1 MIAALAPRAH
11 GVLGN
16 AASSGV
22 HLAHA
27 SAWVVFVI
35 GGVLILAGAFGVV
48 LLRNPVH
55 CALMLVTTLFGVAV
69 EFIDQQA
76 DFLAAVQ
83 IIVYAGAVVI
93 LFLFVIMFLGV
104 DRKERVAAE
113 AFRGQKPLA
122 AILGVITLIELLVL
136 SRVQHWTGGTH
147 SLSGPLVEQNT
158 AAARAAAQAG
168 GPLGGQNIAQ
178 LGQSIYTRYLLPF
191 EMTSALLVIAV
202 VATVVLARQ
211 SGRTASE
218 MTKRQ
223 QDELRT
229 RISGPQASGDQASG
243 PSSSGTEVA
252 P

>member
-1 MIAALAPRAH
+1 MIAASAPLAALAP
-11 GVLGN
+11 LTS

-27 SAWVVFVI
+27 SAWVVFAV
-35 GGVLILAGAFGVV
+35 GAVLILAGAFGVV
-48 LLRNPVH
+48 LLHNPVH
-55 CALMLVTTLFGVAV
+55 CALMLVVTLFGIAV

-104 DRKERVAAE
+104 DRKERIAAE
-113 AFRGQKPLA
+113 PFRGQKPLA
-122 AILGVITLIELLVL
+122 AILGVITLVELLVL
-136 SRVQHWTGGTH
+136 SRVQNWTGGAH
-147 SLSGPLVEQNT
+147 SLSGPLVQQNT
-158 AAARAAAQAG
+158 PAARAAAHAA

-211 SGRTASE
+211 VGRTASE
-218 MTKRQ
+218 MTKHQ
-223 QDELRT
+223 QDELR
-229 RISGPQASGDQASG
+229 AKK
-243 PSSSGTEVA
+243 SGTGPASTNPASTSREVA

>member
-1 MIAALAPRAH
+1 MIAARAPLA
-11 GVLGN
+11 N

-35 GGVLILAGAFGVV
+35 GAVLILAGAFGVV

-55 CALMLVTTLFGVAV
+55 CALMLVVTLFGIAV

-93 LFLFVIMFLGV
+93 LFLFVIMFLGI
-104 DRKERVAAE
+104 DRRERIAAE
-113 AFRGQKPLA
+113 PFRGQKPLA
-122 AILGVITLIELLVL
+122 AILGVITLVELLVL
-136 SRVQHWTGGTH
+136 SRVQHWTGGAH
-147 SLSGPLVEQNT
+147 SLSGPLVQQNT
-158 AAARAAAQAG
+158 PAARAAAHAA

-211 SGRTASE
+211 AGRTASE
-218 MTKRQ
+218 MTKQ
-223 QDELRT
+223 EQDDLRAK
-229 RISGPQASGDQASG
+229 RSGTASGGA
-243 PSSSGTEVA
+243 SSGRGVA
-252 P
+252 T

>member
-1 MIAALAPRAH
+1 MIAALAPLA
-11 GVLGN
+11 N
-16 AASSGV
+16 AAASGV
-22 HLAHA
+22 HLADA
-27 SAWVVFVI
+27 SAWVVFAV
-35 GGVLILAGAFGVV
+35 GAVLILAGAFGVV

-55 CALMLVTTLFGVAV
+55 CALMLVVTLFGVAV

-104 DRKERVAAE
+104 DRKERIAAE
-113 AFRGQKPLA
+113 PFRGQKPLA
-122 AILGVITLIELLVL
+122 AILGVITLVELLVL
-136 SRVQHWTGGTH
+136 SRVQNWTGGAH
-147 SLSGPLVEQNT
+147 SLSGPLVQNT
-158 AAARAAAQAG
+158 PAARAAAQAA

-211 SGRTASE
+211 AGRTASE
-218 MTKRQ
+218 MTKQQ
-223 QDELRT
+223 QDELRAKK
-229 RISGPQASGDQASG
+229 SGR
-243 PSSSGTEVA
+243 EVA